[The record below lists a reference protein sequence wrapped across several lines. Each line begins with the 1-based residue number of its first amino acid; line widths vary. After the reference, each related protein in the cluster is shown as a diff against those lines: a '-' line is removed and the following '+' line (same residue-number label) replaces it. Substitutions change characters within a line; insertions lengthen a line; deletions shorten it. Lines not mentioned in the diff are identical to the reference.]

1 MEFPVEIICSNA
13 QTCSASALRGRT
25 ATYAANNIANSIQN
39 ITRVLFRF
47 IFLRINET
55 GDELGDTDPQ
65 RICVNSLLKQILVDL
80 PEVVH
85 REGAREAAQDLRNIR
100 AAGLFGG
107 ASGWG
112 DGRRAA
118 TRVGGSSRGQPVRC
132 LIPTHIGISAA
143 YVTAAG
149 GRFGGGFRRSSRGGG
164 SRNTAEGI
172 LLYTGFRANR
182 GHIVI
187 LFLFRAAEKGG
198 GKRHGEEQG
207 DNLPSV
213 LFHQNDLPFFSHRN
227 IRLGG
232 SMEQNAEKSPI
243 FCLRLHPDLHIF
255 ESSILPLYKYP
266 RSQA

>member
-112 DGRRAA
+112 K
-118 TRVGGSSRGQPVRC
+118 QPW
-132 LIPTHIGISAA
+132 
-143 YVTAAG
+143 AAG
-149 GRFGGGFRRSSRGGG
+149 SLPDTHPYRNFRRLCNCR
-164 SRNTAEGI
+164 RRTI
-172 LLYTGFRANR
+172 WWW
-182 GHIVI
+182 V
-187 LFLFRAAEKGG
+187 
-198 GKRHGEEQG
+198 
-207 DNLPSV
+207 P
-213 LFHQNDLPFFSHRN
+213 
-227 IRLGG
+227 
-232 SMEQNAEKSPI
+232 
-243 FCLRLHPDLHIF
+243 
-255 ESSILPLYKYP
+255 
-266 RSQA
+266 